1 MIDSFFLPAGFALL
15 VAGVVALY
23 EFARVARHGADLMSL
38 FMLIFGIQCLFPLA
52 SLGLFF
58 AFASGRVV
66 TEIPLFDGIYEQV
79 KPMGFTLVV
88 AFAAM
93 FSMVVYLAYG
103 VTVNQLSVLNDG
115 RRPSQIGVSTPV
127 YLTVVAIGL
136 LSGAYLLLSFGDGL
150 LGGYASLV
158 RFRNLDESIERG
170 FVNANLF
177 SLTQTFLFVGMLGPF
192 VVGRATSI
200 SRAWPLWLPIIAV
213 LASFGASRRAVFIPV
228 FFSILVVLL
237 RKGRVGI
244 LGPLVVGVLAGIVV
258 VFGKPFLNL
267 VAGNRESVDV
277 DPAAL
282 ANYVLLFV
290 SEVGIS
296 VVESLGTIAMIDV
309 PLRFGIDHLLSI
321 LRRIPTGM
329 MGLEPFLPERFV
341 RYSTEVFLGPEALDV
356 PPGFFGQMWL
366 DFWAFGPLVYGVVIG
381 LLLGCIETVRRGFF
395 NDWPAAALFSLLL
408 FVFALPVNTGS
419 LDFNFYVDIVGLF
432 LLAFLFVRIS
442 GVQALGSSSDR
453 LQREGSS
460 SAASPPD
467 GVAR

>member
-1 MIDSFFLPAGFALL
+1 MFDSFVLPAMFALL

-23 EFARVARHGADLMSL
+23 EFTRVARHGADSMSL

-52 SLGLFF
+52 CLGLFF
-58 AFASGRVV
+58 SFSSDRVI

-79 KPMGFTLVV
+79 RPMGFALVV
-88 AFAAM
+88 AFAAT
-93 FSMVVYLAYG
+93 FSLAGHLAYA
-103 VTVNQLSVLNDG
+103 VTVNQLSALNEG
-115 RRPSQIGVSTPV
+115 RKPRQIGVRKPV
-127 YLTVVAIGL
+127 YVVVVIIGL
-136 LSGAYLLLSFGDGL
+136 LSGMYLLLSFGNGL
-150 LGGYASLV
+150 LDGYASLV

-177 SLTQTFLFVGMLGPF
+177 SLTQTFLFIGMLWPF
-192 VVGRATSI
+192 VMGRANSI
-200 SRAWPLWLPIIAV
+200 SRAWLLWLPIIAA
-213 LASFGASRRAVFIPV
+213 LASFGVSRRAVFIPV

-237 RKGRVGI
+237 RRRRIGI
-244 LGPLVVGVLAGIVV
+244 VGPLAVGVLAGIVV
-258 VFGKPFLNL
+258 VFGKPFLN
-267 VAGNRESVDV
+267 VIAGDRASVDF

-282 ANYVLLFV
+282 ASYVLLFV
-290 SEVGIS
+290 SDVGIS

-356 PPGFFGQMWL
+356 PPGFFGQMWI
-366 DFWAFGPLVYGVVIG
+366 DFWAFGPVVYGIVIG
-381 LLLGCIETVRRGFF
+381 SLLGCIETVRRGFV

-408 FVFALPVNTGS
+408 FIFALPINTGS

-432 LLAFLFVRIS
+432 LLAFFFVRIS
-442 GVQALGSSSDR
+442 GIQEVVSGTER
-453 LQREGSS
+453 LHR
-460 SAASPPD
+460 
-467 GVAR
+467 